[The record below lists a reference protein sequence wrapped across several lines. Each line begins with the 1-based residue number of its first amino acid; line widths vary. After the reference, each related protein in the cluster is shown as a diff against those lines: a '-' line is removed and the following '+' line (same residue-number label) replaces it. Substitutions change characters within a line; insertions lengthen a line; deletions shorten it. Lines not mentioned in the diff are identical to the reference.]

1 KLVRQRLVPRRR
13 AAAGRGDERSPQR
26 EAIVPADAGG
36 LVRKSGPVQGG
47 IEKVPAAVAR
57 EHPPGAVSPVG
68 RRRQPHDE
76 QPRARIAETEQR
88 PCPVSPAPEP
98 LDLETRDLLPPRD
111 QPRAGAAFDDLA
123 MQRPQPAQDP
133 RVPPRPPP
141 RWLPRGMFCAGPR
154 MPNPRCPWTSLP
166 CGVPRNPPPP
176 PNLPAPWPRSSASL
190 TLSGLPPKSLPF
202 SSSMAAFASSSLS
215 RSAKA

>member
-1 KLVRQRLVPRRR
+1 MSELRAWPRDRKPAPREMRKRCGPTDAAERQHHAHILQERDFAVEPDAAARKLVRQRFVSRRR
-13 AAAGRGDERSPQR
+13 APAGRGDESSPQR

-76 QPRARIAETEQR
+76 QPRARIAETGQR
-88 PCPVSPAPEP
+88 PCPVSPVPEP
-98 LDLETRDLLPPRD
+98 LDLETRDLLAPRD
-111 QPRAGAAFDDLA
+111 QPRTGAAVDDLA
-123 MQRPQPAQDP
+123 MQRPQPVQDP

-154 MPNPRCPWTSLP
+154 MPNPR
-166 CGVPRNPPPP
+166 
-176 PNLPAPWPRSSASL
+176 
-190 TLSGLPPKSLPF
+190 
-202 SSSMAAFASSSLS
+202 
-215 RSAKA
+215 